1 MDIKDDAIKL
11 KKEYYK
17 EYRLNN
23 RDKINDY
30 QRKYRAKNKDKIK
43 QYNHNY
49 WLKKAML
56 LQDK

>member
-23 RDKINDY
+23 RDKI
-30 QRKYRAKNKDKIK
+30 K